1 MSTPPPTFVTA
12 TEVVRES
19 IDWLVPGLIPQS
31 KFSLLVGEAG
41 VGKTTLVLDLL
52 AKATVGDAMPY
63 GCPRSPANVL
73 ILNAED
79 GLGDT
84 LRPRLEEAGAN
95 LARVR
100 MLDCNHGSLA
110 LPRDIHLL
118 KQEIRQFD
126 ARMVM
131 IDPVASF
138 VGKEINSDREDSV
151 RRLLIPLELLAHEC
165 PTTIIGIRHLN
176 KKTDVADRHRVT
188 GSAAFLSVPRSVVH
202 ATKDPK
208 HPGLCLLKSLKAN
221 LSRDPR
227 TLGYELVES
236 DDPDHPVVK
245 WRNTVEREVAPTIS
259 RLDAAADWLSDLLAD
274 GPRLSI
280 EIDDEAKAAEHKP
293 RTVRRAK
300 EQIGVVARKG
310 LDGRSS
316 CSLPVPTTEFMDFR
330 SVESIPDNTEVESAD
345 STVLGHDH
353 LDDETF
359 WRLVKS

>member
-1 MSTPPPTFVTA
+1 
-12 TEVVRES
+12 
-19 IDWLVPGLIPQS
+19 
-31 KFSLLVGEAG
+31 
-41 VGKTTLVLDLL
+41 
-52 AKATVGDAMPY
+52 
-63 GCPRSPANVL
+63 
-73 ILNAED
+73 
-79 GLGDT
+79 
-84 LRPRLEEAGAN
+84 
-95 LARVR
+95 
-100 MLDCNHGSLA
+100 
-110 LPRDIHLL
+110 
-118 KQEIRQFD
+118 
-126 ARMVM
+126 
-131 IDPVASF
+131 
-138 VGKEINSDREDSV
+138 
-151 RRLLIPLELLAHEC
+151 
-165 PTTIIGIRHLN
+165 
-176 KKTDVADRHRVT
+176 
-188 GSAAFLSVPRSVVH
+188 VH